1 MKVYNINENKKI
13 RKMKKDQTSTTHVV
27 NSFLEI
33 TRARFPFL
41 KTPITIVTL
50 RNVNKEF
57 CCDTFKIFG
66 DSVIG
71 SLVEDDVLT
80 IVNMRTGLRFEATRV
95 EFANDSCIVTLKSGS
110 RRFLTKDGDLQYGEI
125 LQGGF
130 VGVDRKDGVNTQV
143 FKDVKG
149 NISTKTFVTT
159 DGTVLAGEIR
169 DNDEG
174 IYVAE
179 RMTSNRAYKKV
190 YYDIT
195 GKELRTK
202 EDLEK
207 ARIIHAISKNSN
219 IDFSNVPT
227 EYYLDYKF
235 YNSVLDA
242 IKRRFYDLADEL
254 GNNAAD
260 PNYRKLYSKFN
271 ATLHLVQQA
280 REDSKKALVDNER
293 VIKGV

>member
-1 MKVYNINENKKI
+1 MLF
-13 RKMKKDQTSTTHVV
+13 RSHVV

-41 KTPITIVTL
+41 KTPINIVTL

-66 DSVIG
+66 ESVSA

-80 IVNMRTGLRFEATRV
+80 IVNMRTGSVFEATRV

-110 RRFLTKDGDLQYGEI
+110 RRFLTKDGDLQHGEI
-125 LQGGF
+125 FQGGF
-130 VGVDRKDGVNTQV
+130 VEIDRKNGVTEQV

-159 DGTVLAGEIR
+159 NGTVLAGKKR
-169 DNDEG
+169 DDDG

-179 RMTSNRAYKKV
+179 RMSSNGSYKKV

-195 GKELRTK
+195 GKELKTK

-207 ARIIHAISKNSN
+207 ARIIHSISKNTN
-219 IDFSNVPT
+219 IDFSNVPSK
-227 EYYLDYKF
+227 YYLDHKF

-242 IKRRFYDLADEL
+242 VKRRFYDLADEL

-260 PNYRKLYSKFN
+260 PNYRKLYSNFK
-271 ATLHLVQQA
+271 ATLHLIQQA
-280 REDSKKALVDNER
+280 REDSKKALVDDER

>member
-1 MKVYNINENKKI
+1 MSAIHLPSSDFPA
-13 RKMKKDQTSTTHVV
+13 R
-27 NSFLEI
+27 
-33 TRARFPFL
+33 RA
-41 KTPITIVTL
+41 
-50 RNVNKEF
+50 
-57 CCDTFKIFG
+57 
-66 DSVIG
+66 
-71 SLVEDDVLT
+71 
-80 IVNMRTGLRFEATRV
+80 NMEYVCTG
-95 EFANDSCIVTLKSGS
+95 CGS
-110 RRFLTKDGDLQYGEI
+110 RH
-125 LQGGF
+125 
-130 VGVDRKDGVNTQV
+130 GVDELLYTCPECGGVLLLEDLD
-143 FKDVKG
+143 FDA
-149 NISTKTFVTT
+149 
-159 DGTVLAGEIR
+159 L
-169 DNDEG
+169 
-174 IYVAE
+174 
-179 RMTSNRAYKKV
+179 AYKKV

-219 IDFSNVPT
+219 INFSNVPT